1 MSAQDTFG
9 AGDAQIIDRGYRSYD
24 GERTGVWGAMT
35 AVVRHS
41 LQRALGLRRTLWAK
55 VFPLMSVALAY
66 VPAIVFV
73 GIVALLPRS
82 QTADLL
88 LPSYGDYYGF
98 VISAIMLFTASVAP
112 EVMCTDRRT
121 GMLGVYLASPL
132 DRSTYLAAKALA
144 IAAAVSLVCVGPPL
158 LMLVAN
164 ILQST
169 GPEGMADIASTAVDV
184 LVTGLALTLLF
195 TGLTMGVTSLTDR
208 KFVAT
213 ASIVLLYLLSLSIA
227 GTLTAAGAPEGA
239 TGIAP
244 TLLALEQA
252 QRIHGEYSPI
262 MPTVPAAT
270 IWLWWA
276 GWTFGG
282 FGLSWYRLK
291 TLPVTR

>member
-1 MSAQDTFG
+1 MTTPDTFST
-9 AGDAQIIDRGYRSYD
+9 GDAQIIDRGYRSYE
-24 GERTGVWGAMT
+24 GERTGVRGAVA

-55 VFPLMSVALAY
+55 VFPLVSVALAY

-132 DRSTYLAAKALA
+132 DRTTYLAAKALA

-164 ILQST
+164 VLQST
-169 GPEGMADIASTAVDV
+169 GPEGAAEIAGTAFDV
-184 LVTGLALTLLF
+184 LATGVTLTLFF
-195 TGLTMGVTSLTDR
+195 TGLTMGITSLTDR

-262 MPTVPAAT
+262 MASVPALT
-270 IWLWWA
+270 IWAWWA
-276 GWTFGG
+276 VWTFGG